1 MFAVALIVFRE
12 SLEAALFIGIVAAAT
27 RGLVKRGRWLA
38 AGVVVGALGALA
50 LAGAAQR
57 LSAWADGIGQDLVN
71 IGVLATALLMLLWHC
86 VWVSTHSRE
95 MVAQARQLGASV
107 QGGQRRPWALL
118 VAVTLAVLREG
129 AETVLFIGGAL
140 TGTTQTTGT
149 VLAAGSAGLG
159 AGALLG
165 ALLYLGLSRIPVQR
179 LFSVTNVL
187 VALLAASIASQLAK
201 ALSQAGLL
209 NAWNT
214 PLWDSSA
221 ALATGSPLGTVLHA
235 LVGYE
240 AQPSGVQ
247 LAAYAAVLAFIALGT
262 RWLSHAPG
270 LRQPPAPTRRQP
282 RVA

>member
-270 LRQPPAPTRRQP
+270 LRQPSAPTRRQP

>member
-38 AGVVVGALGALA
+38 AGVVVGALGALT
-50 LAGAAQR
+50 LAGAAQH

-140 TGTTQTTGT
+140 TGTTHTTGT

-247 LAAYAAVLAFIALGT
+247 LAAYAAVLLFIVLGT
-262 RWLSHAPG
+262 RWMSHAPG
-270 LRQPPAPTRRQP
+270 SGQPPAPAPSQP
-282 RVA
+282 RAA